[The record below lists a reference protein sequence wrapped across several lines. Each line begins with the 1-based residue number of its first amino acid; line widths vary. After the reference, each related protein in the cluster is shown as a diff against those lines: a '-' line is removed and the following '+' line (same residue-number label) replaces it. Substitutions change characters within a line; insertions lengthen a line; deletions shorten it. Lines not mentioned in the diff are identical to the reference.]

1 MKFTQT
7 LVPLDFRAALTAPLR
22 RFFIAVYI
30 NCFATGLT
38 LSLYVVYLH
47 NDLHFSTGFS
57 TLLLATCALAGLLSS
72 PLWGSL
78 TDKVGPVKV
87 LLASGIC
94 SAVALTFWAQVHS
107 PRSAIFA
114 GLGLAI
120 FAGAGW
126 GPGSTL
132 LVRLVDPEH
141 RQRAYGFNFMLVNL
155 GIGSGGLVSAL
166 VVDLH
171 HPASFRWL
179 YLGNAMVVL
188 ISAGV
193 YSTLWRYGHVQAHEE
208 NSRSIEGRGGWAQ
221 VVRDRRLV
229 HYVLGSITLMLGG
242 YAAVD
247 AGLSLFVVN
256 NLHLSVHVIGIFL
269 FVDTSVIVLAQLFVI
284 NFIEGRSR
292 TRVLAV
298 VGASWFVFW
307 IVLGASLALPAL
319 FAIIAISLAMVIFA
333 LGETLLSPVG
343 PAIVNE
349 IAPEHLRGRYNAAQG
364 LSWGLS
370 GTVAPTITALFFD
383 HGLSNWWPLSAGVL
397 SLAGALVML
406 TLRSRLSPSEDGRI
420 SHEVAAASIDHE
432 IAGRSA
438 SC

>member
-7 LVPLDFRAALTAPLR
+7 LVPLDFRAAINAPLR
-22 RFFIAVYI
+22 RYFLGVYVT
-30 NCFATGLT
+30 CFAAGLT

-47 NDLHFSTGFS
+47 NVLHFSTGFS

-87 LLASGIC
+87 LLASGVC
-94 SAVALTFWAQVHS
+94 SAGALTFWAQIHS
-107 PRSAIFA
+107 ERGAIFA

-126 GPGSTL
+126 GPGGTL

-141 RQRAYGFNFMLVNL
+141 RQRAYGFNFMLVNF
-155 GIGSGGLVSAL
+155 GMGSGGLVSAL

-179 YLGNAMVVL
+179 YLGNAIVSL
-188 ISAGV
+188 IGGGV
-193 YSTLWRYGHVQAHEE
+193 YATLWRYGHVQVHEE
-208 NSRSIEGRGGWAQ
+208 HSRSAQARDGWAH

-229 HYVLGSITLMLGG
+229 HYVIGSITLMLGG

-269 FVDTSVIVLAQLFVI
+269 FVDTTVIVVAQLFVI

-383 HGLSNWWPLSAGVL
+383 HGMSNWWPLSAGAL

-406 TLRSRLSPSEDGRI
+406 TLRSRLSPSEDGRV
-420 SHEVAAASIDHE
+420 SHDVASVGVDHE
-432 IAGRSA
+432 ISGRSP